1 MDRDAEY
8 WEDLLTYAT
17 VSLTDATLHLCT
29 IYYDGCFEDYGS
41 WVGAIDKVGGNDIP
55 QTSTEL
61 GGLRNI
67 VCVHVWKVCS

>member
-1 MDRDAEY
+1 MQSTGKTC
-8 WEDLLTYAT
+8 LHMQQFPLTE
-17 VSLTDATLHLCT
+17 ATLHLCT
-29 IYYDGCFEDYGS
+29 IYYDGSFEDYGS